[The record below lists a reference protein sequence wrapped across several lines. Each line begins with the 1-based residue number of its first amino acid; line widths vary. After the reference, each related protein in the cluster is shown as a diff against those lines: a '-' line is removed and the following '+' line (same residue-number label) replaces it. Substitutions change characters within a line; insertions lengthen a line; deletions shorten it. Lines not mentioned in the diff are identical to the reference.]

1 MLTASTD
8 PPIRNEGTDT
18 FAASLYIERV
28 LSLFEWGRK
37 IPGQRRNAVLLYE
50 VDGRAHQSL
59 TASRSLR

>member
-37 IPGQRRNAVLLYE
+37 IPGQRRNAVLLM
-50 VDGRAHQSL
+50 DAHIRA
-59 TASRSLR
+59 